1 MKCPNC
7 GQWNRDSFPACY
19 KCGFPLERK
28 TTDEESPM
36 KQGQRLDEFLIENN
50 NARNYT
56 RIDDEGKESAQND
69 SREELALEMQNLQK
83 RIQQGRVRQRSLRE
97 SGASQG
103 IAPSGRGIEYPTE
116 RITRDF
122 ARNRSYSYSEDEV
135 EGELRPNAQK
145 IVSQREHAFENE
157 TYTTGLD
164 QPDGMGA
171 GFSGGRRSL
180 PPAAKVR
187 LTRNRIPGRLI
198 RVFSVLLLL
207 AAAGIAAYH
216 YLYLP
221 YEAGRREQSEEKR
234 WEATVSVLD
243 GNAAHRIRIKGN
255 EGSVI
260 YIKELRRS
268 YTVTGGY
275 ATFEVA
281 DHIWYENENANVTE
295 SEVTATITPFL
306 KTSAGEQI
314 PMEPFSY
321 TVEVPESPLIL
332 VTPDT
337 GYAEVSTAI
346 YNIQFRVEESST
358 VLINGEDF
366 SDLVNTQDGLIS
378 YNATIQPIGYN
389 YFEIKTRCQYY
400 RESTTTIVIYRA
412 RQEIPLDLSTTLS
425 NRSSNSRMTITATTL
440 PGATVTVS
448 SPHEDLDLSTL
459 SNNGQFSFK
468 AVFETIGTNT
478 ITITASYPG
487 KEPSVVN
494 YDVYYLPP
502 AAEYTKKAWPLDSW
516 NYSELLSS
524 ISTRVA
530 TSQIYVC
537 IGRITSII
545 STSPQLAIMET
556 GDETSSR
563 EVLLENRSTD
573 TWKVGER
580 YRVYADVFGLYS
592 GIPRLVGRYT
602 YEPYR

>member
-7 GQWNRDSFPACY
+7 GQWNRDSFPTCY
-19 KCGFPLERK
+19 KCGFPLDRE
-28 TTDEESPM
+28 TTGEESPM
-36 KQGQRLDEFLIENN
+36 DQGHRLDEYLIENN
-50 NARNYT
+50 NTRNYT
-56 RIDDEGKESAQND
+56 RIDEEGKESAQSD

-83 RIQQGRVRQRSLRE
+83 RIRQGRVRQRNLRE

-103 IAPSGRGIEYPTE
+103 IAPTGRGIEYPTE
-116 RITRDF
+116 RVSPDYTRT
-122 ARNRSYSYSEDEV
+122 RSYSYSEDEV
-135 EGELRPNAQK
+135 EGEIRPNAQK
-145 IVSQREHAFENE
+145 IVSQRDHAFENE
-157 TYTTGLD
+157 TYSTGLD
-164 QPDGMGA
+164 QPAGMESA
-171 GFSGGRRSL
+171 FSVGRRSM

-198 RVFSVLLLL
+198 RVFSLLLLL

-216 YLYLP
+216 FLYQPYLQKSL
-221 YEAGRREQSEEKR
+221 EKAKEEE
-234 WEATVSVLD
+234 WEVTPSIYD
-243 GNAAHRIRIKGN
+243 IHNAHTIKIRAE

-268 YTVTGGY
+268 YTVTGG
-275 ATFEVA
+275 VA
-281 DHIWYENENANVTE
+281 IFDVPDYIWYENENANVTE
-295 SEVTATITPFL
+295 SEVTATITPYL
-306 KTSAGEQI
+306 KTSAGEQV
-314 PMEPFSY
+314 PMKQVTY
-321 TVEVPESPLIL
+321 QVLVPESTLEL

-346 YNIQFRVEESST
+346 YNIQFKVDANST
-358 VLINGEDF
+358 VTINDEDY

-389 YFEIKTRCQYY
+389 YFEIKARSQYY
-400 RESTTTIVIYRA
+400 RESKTTVVIYRA
-412 RQEIPLDLSTTLS
+412 KQEIPLDLSTTLS

-440 PGATVTVS
+440 PGASVTVS

-459 SNNGQFSFK
+459 AINGQFSFK

-478 ITITASYPG
+478 ITITASYQG
-487 KEPSVVN
+487 KEPSIVN

-602 YEPYR
+602 YEPYH